1 MSAEKIIE
9 KILSDARAEAQ
20 RTLEGA
26 RAQAAQIREHAQ
38 SEAQRQRDLILAQAR
53 EEAQSRRRAQ
63 LAAATA
69 AARNAVLEAKR
80 VVLGKVFAQAAAR
93 LAAMPVNEYK
103 SWLLRLLLDAVETG
117 EEEVILSSADRQT
130 LGEAFI
136 KEANA
141 QLAKR
146 GKKGA
151 LRLSVGT
158 RDIGKGFV
166 LKGVNSETNVTVA
179 TLLRRAQDELEIEV
193 AQMLFGRESAEGAGR
208 GR

>member
-9 KILSDARAEAQ
+9 KILNDARAEAQ
-20 RTLEGA
+20 RVLESA
-26 RAQAAQIREHAQ
+26 QAQAAQIHEQAQ
-38 SEAQRQRDLILAQAR
+38 REAQHQRELILAQAQQ
-53 EEAQSRRRAQ
+53 EAHSRRRAQ

-69 AARNAVLEAKR
+69 AARNAVLAAKR
-80 VVLGKVFAQAAAR
+80 AALARVFEQAAAK
-93 LAAMPVNEYK
+93 LTAMPVNEYK
-103 SWLLRLLLDAVETG
+103 SWLLRLLLDAVATG
-117 EEEVILSSADRQT
+117 DEEVILSPAERQT
-130 LGEAFI
+130 LGEALI

-151 LRLSVGT
+151 LRLSMET

-179 TLLRRAQDELEIEV
+179 TLVRRAQDELEIEV
-193 AQMLFGRESAEGAGR
+193 AQMLFGTGGAEGAGR

>member
-9 KILSDARAEAQ
+9 KILSDARVEAQ

-53 EEAQSRRRAQ
+53 EEAQNRRRAQ

-80 VVLGKVFAQAAAR
+80 AVLNKVFAQAAAK

-130 LGEAFI
+130 LGEALI
-136 KEANA
+136 REANA
-141 QLAKR
+141 QLVKR

-151 LRLSVGT
+151 LRLSVET

-179 TLLRRAQDELEIEV
+179 TLLRRTQDELEIQV
-193 AQMLFGRESAEGAGR
+193 AQVLFSRENAGGAGR